1 MKMNKRKVIALVLF
15 AIIIITGFIAGRRM
29 IAFLTTVETAENVKD
44 VKGLPD
50 WLSFLPGSAQNIS
63 YWRAPTYRTTYEYE
77 VSEKDFLEWAKEND
91 IQLASI
97 DGPIQVFRYSGHT
110 TSYPDAD
117 DPNQLSEYDSKRMAT
132 VKEGYEYHT
141 IQDNGGGL
149 HLVYDSKNHKAY
161 YDYSF
166 R

>member
-1 MKMNKRKVIALVLF
+1 MKMNKREVIAIVLA
-15 AIIIITGFIAGRRM
+15 AIIIVIGYISCRKIITSLR
-29 IAFLTTVETAENVKD
+29 TVETAENVKD
-44 VKGLPD
+44 IKGLPS
-50 WLSFLPGSAQNIS
+50 WLYFLSSSAQNIS
-63 YWRAPTYRTTYEYE
+63 YWKTPLYRTTYEYE
-77 VSEKDFLEWAKEND
+77 VSEKDFLEWAKEHD
-91 IQLASI
+91 IQLTSI
-97 DGPIQVFRYSGHT
+97 DGFTQVFRYSGHT

-117 DPNQLSEYDSKRMAT
+117 DPNQLSEYESKRMAT

>member
-1 MKMNKRKVIALVLF
+1 MKMNKREVIALVLS
-15 AIIIITGFIAGRRM
+15 AIIITGFIAGRK
-29 IAFLTTVETAENVKD
+29 IITFLRTVETAENVKD
-44 VKGLPD
+44 IKGLPG
-50 WLSFLPGSAQNIS
+50 WLHFLPGSAQNIS
-63 YWRAPTYRTTYEYE
+63 YWRVPTYRTTYEYQ
-77 VSEKDFLEWAKEND
+77 VSEKDFLEWAKEKD
-91 IQLASI
+91 IQLTSI
-97 DGPIQVFRYSGHT
+97 DGFTQVFRYSGHT

-117 DPNQLSEYDSKRMAT
+117 DPNQLSEYESKRMAT